1 MEQQTKTSGRP
12 LGAAL
17 KPRQLTMMGL
27 GSAIGAGLFIGSGA
41 GIQAAGP
48 AVLISYLVAGTLIIL
63 VMWALGE
70 MAAANPDSGAFS
82 VYTAKA
88 YGPVAGATV
97 GWLWWLQ
104 LVVVIAAEAL
114 GAAGLLA
121 TIFPALPVWLM
132 AFVFIVVLTAVN
144 LTSVKNFGEFEFWF
158 ALLKVAAIV
167 GFLLVGAALLF
178 GWLPGVQSP
187 GLSNFTGAGFAPS
200 GFAGIATALF
210 VVAFAFGGTEI
221 VSVAAAETAE
231 PARSV
236 KKAVRTVLWRILVFY
251 IGAIFVIAA
260 VVPVGSAGLKSPF
273 AAVLDA
279 AGMPG
284 AATAITLVAVAAL
297 LSALNANLYGASRMA
312 FSLAE
317 RGEAP
322 RLLASVSKARVP
334 VVAVLASV
342 AFGVVTV
349 VLELAFPEKVLP
361 VLLNIVGST
370 CLLVWT
376 SALLGPARAAP
387 PRRPRGNGASPADAR
402 LPVAH
407 GLWSAHPRGDLHGG
421 LHRRGFPSPAPEHV
435 RTRGASGGGELASP
449 PVREGSAA
457 LSKLRSDAKR
467 RCSSTESG
475 AVDPLRGS
483 VHTEG
488 ASGLAGR
495 ALCSLRPA
503 GHNDDQLGL
512 CKIQS
517 DLVLKVHF
525 RPQCFSTRAA
535 AEVVRDG

>member
-1 MEQQTKTSGRP
+1 MEQQTKTSARA

-284 AATAITLVAVAAL
+284 AATAITWWPSRHCSPRSTPTSTVPRGWRSPWP
-297 LSALNANLYGASRMA
+297 SAGKRRA
-312 FSLAE
+312 
-317 RGEAP
+317 
-322 RLLASVSKARVP
+322 
-334 VVAVLASV
+334 
-342 AFGVVTV
+342 
-349 VLELAFPEKVLP
+349 
-361 VLLNIVGST
+361 
-370 CLLVWT
+370 CLLRVQGPGSGGRGPGQRRLWRCHCGAGAGLPREGP
-376 SALLGPARAAP
+376 SGPAQHCGLDLPAGMDVRAPGPARAAP

-407 GLWSAHPRGDLHGG
+407 SLGLLILAAIFTVGFIGEDSRPQLLSTFGLVALLAVGCWMNHRSGTTRSALECSEGIK
-421 LHRRGFPSPAPEHV
+421 
-435 RTRGASGGGELASP
+435 P
-449 PVREGSAA
+449 PV
-457 LSKLRSDAKR
+457 
-467 RCSSTESG
+467 
-475 AVDPLRGS
+475 
-483 VHTEG
+483 
-488 ASGLAGR
+488 
-495 ALCSLRPA
+495 
-503 GHNDDQLGL
+503 
-512 CKIQS
+512 
-517 DLVLKVHF
+517 LV
-525 RPQCFSTRAA
+525 
-535 AEVVRDG
+535 E

>member
-1 MEQQTKTSGRP
+1 
-12 LGAAL
+12 
-17 KPRQLTMMGL
+17 
-27 GSAIGAGLFIGSGA
+27 
-41 GIQAAGP
+41 
-48 AVLISYLVAGTLIIL
+48 
-63 VMWALGE
+63 
-70 MAAANPDSGAFS
+70 MAAARGGHRGGSARCGR
-82 VYTAKA
+82 
-88 YGPVAGATV
+88 
-97 GWLWWLQ
+97 
-104 LVVVIAAEAL
+104 
-114 GAAGLLA
+114 LLA

-167 GFLLVGAALLF
+167 AFLAVGAALLF

-312 FSLAE
+312 YSLAE

-349 VLELAFPEKVLP
+349 VLELAFPRRSCP
-361 VLLNIVGST
+361 SCST
-370 CLLVWT
+370 SWVR
-376 SALLGPARAAP
+376 RACWCG
-387 PRRPRGNGASPADAR
+387 RPRSWPSLRCASAPTARGWSFPCGCPA
-402 LPVAH
+402 
-407 GLWSAHPRGDLHGG
+407 S
-421 LHRRGFPSPAPEHV
+421 
-435 RTRGASGGGELASP
+435 
-449 PVREGSAA
+449 
-457 LSKLRSDAKR
+457 
-467 RCSSTESG
+467 
-475 AVDPLRGS
+475 RGS
-483 VHTEG
+483 RCLAWSSSPQSSRW
-488 ASGLAGR
+488 ASSAR
-495 ALCSLRPA
+495 IPVPS
-503 GHNDDQLGL
+503 
-512 CKIQS
+512 S
-517 DLVLKVHF
+517 
-525 RPQCFSTRAA
+525 
-535 AEVVRDG
+535 